1 MTLCSGYIRER
12 KPRSIDTV
20 VFVTVDAPA
29 DVAQWLKNVVF
40 FYPFFG
46 FLLPR

>member
-20 VFVTVDAPA
+20 VFVTVDPPVDAPA
-29 DVAQWLKNVVF
+29 DVAQ
-40 FYPFFG
+40 
-46 FLLPR
+46 